1 MATLQ
6 TLDAL
11 EVLDSRGNPT
21 LQVTAEL
28 DDGSIGVASVPSGA
42 STGTH
47 EALELRDGD
56 AERYNGKGVLRALQ
70 NVEGVI
76 AQALRGKDVGEQRIV
91 DKLLVALDGTESKS
105 KLGANAILGTSLAV
119 AHANAASA
127 KQELWQYIAA
137 QFGFSEAWKRFPTPM
152 CNVINGGVHADSG
165 LSFQEF
171 MILPQQADFPERI
184 RCGAEIFHALG
195 AVIKGRAF
203 STLVGDEGGYAPRLR
218 SNEEP
223 LQLISEA
230 VANAKYRLGRDVLL
244 GMDAAASE
252 FAKADG
258 TYPLALEAKGLTA
271 DQLTALYLEWNEKYH
286 LVSVEDGLAEDDWDH
301 WPAHTVALAAKGM
314 WVVGDDLFVTN
325 VQRLQQGIDTKVGNA
340 ILIKLNQ
347 IGTLTETIDA
357 IKLAQVNGYKVIIS
371 HRSGET
377 CDTTIADLAV
387 AVSAD
392 AIKAGSLSRAER
404 LAKYNRLLAIW
415 HATHA

>member
-1 MATLQ
+1 MAILSTLR
-6 TLDAL
+6 AL
-11 EVLDSRGNPT
+11 EILDSRGNPT
-21 LQVTAEL
+21 LQVTATL
-28 DDGSIGVASVPSGA
+28 DDGSVGTAAVPSGA

-56 AERYNGKGVLRALQ
+56 AERYGGKGVLRALQ

-76 AQALRGKDVGEQRIV
+76 AQALTGKDVGEQRVV
-91 DKLLVALDGTESKS
+91 DKLLIALDGTPNKS
-105 KLGANAILGTSLAV
+105 KLGANAILGTSLAI
-119 AHANAASA
+119 AHASA
-127 KQELWQYIAA
+127 KAAGQELWQYLA
-137 QFGFSEAWKRFPTPM
+137 QQYGFEDAGKRFPTPM

-171 MILPQQADFPERI
+171 MILPQQGDFPERI
-184 RCGAEIFHALG
+184 RCGSEVFHALG

-230 VANAKYRLGRDVLL
+230 VANAGYTLGKDVLL

-258 TYPLALEAKGLTA
+258 TYPLALEAKGLTP
-271 DQLTALYLEWNEKYH
+271 DQLTALYLEWYEKYH
-286 LVSVEDGLAEDDWDH
+286 LVSVEDGLAEDDWEH
-301 WPAHTVALAAKGM
+301 WPAHTAALAAKGM
-314 WVVGDDLFVTN
+314 WVVGDDLFVTDAA
-325 VQRLQQGIDTKVGNA
+325 RLQRGIDAKVGNA

-347 IGTLTETIDA
+347 IGTLTETTDA
-357 IKLAQVNGYKVIIS
+357 IKLAQANGYKVIVS

-377 CDTTIADLAV
+377 CDTTIADLAI

-392 AIKAGSLSRAER
+392 AIKTGSLSRSER
-404 LAKYNRLLAIW
+404 LSKYNRLLAIW
-415 HATHA
+415 SATHA

>member
-1 MATLQ
+1 MATL
-6 TLDAL
+6 THLRAL
-11 EVLDSRGNPT
+11 EILDSRGNPT
-21 LQVTAEL
+21 LQVIATLA
-28 DDGSIGVASVPSGA
+28 DGSVGTGSVPSGA

-47 EALELRDGD
+47 EALELRDNN
-56 AERYNGKGVLRALQ
+56 AARYGGKGVLRAQQ
-70 NVEGVI
+70 NVEGGI
-76 AQALRGKDVGEQRIV
+76 AQALKGKDVAEQRTV
-91 DKLLVALDGTESKS
+91 DKLLIALDGTENKS
-105 KLGANAILGTSLAV
+105 KLGANAILGASLAI
-119 AHANAASA
+119 AHASA
-127 KQELWQYIAA
+127 VSVKQEFWQYLA
-137 QFGFSEAWKRFPTPM
+137 QQYGFAHAGEQFPTPM

-171 MILPQQADFPERI
+171 MILPQQKDFPERM
-184 RCGAEIFHALG
+184 RCGAEVFHALG

-223 LQLISEA
+223 LLLISEA
-230 VANAKYRLGRDVLL
+230 VTNAGYTLGTDVLL

-271 DQLTALYLEWNEKYH
+271 DQLTALYLEWHEKYH

-301 WPAHTVALAAKGM
+301 WPAHTAALAAKDM

-325 VQRLQQGIDTKVGNA
+325 AQRLQRGIDAKVGNA

-357 IKLAQVNGYKVIIS
+357 IQLAQANGYKVIIS

-377 CDTTIADLAV
+377 CDTTIADLAI
-387 AVSAD
+387 ATSAD

-415 HATHA
+415 QMLHA

>member
-1 MATLQ
+1 MATLIQ
-6 TLDAL
+6 LHAL
-11 EVLDSRGNPT
+11 EILDSRGNPT

-28 DDGSIGVASVPSGA
+28 DDGSTGTASVPSGA

-47 EALELRDGD
+47 EALELRDNE
-56 AERYNGKGVLRALQ
+56 AERYSGKGVRRALQ
-70 NVEGVI
+70 NVEGII
-76 AQALRGKDVGEQRIV
+76 AQALTGTDVGAQRVV
-91 DKLLVALDGTESKS
+91 DKRLIELDGTENKS
-105 KLGANAILGTSLAV
+105 KLGANAILGTSLAI
-119 AHANAASA
+119 AHANARAA
-127 KQELWQYIAA
+127 KQELWQYIAK
-137 QFGFSEAWKRFPTPM
+137 QFNFANAGERFPTPM

-184 RCGAEIFHALG
+184 RCGAEVFHALG

-230 VANAKYRLGRDVLL
+230 VANAGYTLGKDVLL

-258 TYPLALEAKGLTA
+258 TYPLALEAKGLSA
-271 DQLTALYLEWNEKYH
+271 DQLTALYLEWHEKYH

-301 WPAHTVALAAKGM
+301 WPAHTAALAAKGM

-347 IGTLTETIDA
+347 IGTLTETVDA
-357 IKLAQVNGYKVIIS
+357 IKLAQANGYKVIIS

-377 CDTTIADLAV
+377 CDTTIADLAI

-404 LAKYNRLLAIW
+404 LTKYNRLLAIW
-415 HATHA
+415 QSLHA